1 MIAQRKATSPRVL
14 EVRPLVEA
22 DLEYLRQKS
31 VGASRITRL
40 RDSHHN
46 VCWLLAL
53 GLPHAQVAQRTG
65 YSQGR
70 IGTLAMDPSVQDQ
83 VAKYSKV
90 INEGRAEAVQ
100 EEADEIITGAA
111 RAMAKYVRHVNDHF
125 DRADEEGEL
134 LPISDLAKIG
144 PDFMDRFG
152 YGKKTHNT
160 SVSLNFA
167 AELEAGIARKDA
179 YRLKKVTA
187 E

>member
-1 MIAQRKATSPRVL
+1 MIVQRKHSSPRVL

-31 VGASRITRL
+31 IGSTRVNKL

-53 GLPHAQVAQRTG
+53 GLRHPEVAQRTG
-65 YSQGR
+65 YSIGR
-70 IGTLAMDPSVQDQ
+70 VATLAMDPAVQDQ

-90 INEGRAEAVQ
+90 INEGRGVAIQ
-100 EEADEIITGAA
+100 EEADEIIAGGT
-111 RAMAKYVRHVNDHF
+111 RAMAKYIRQVNDHF
-125 DRADEEGEL
+125 DQADEAGEL
-134 LPISDLAKIG
+134 LPISSLAKIG
-144 PDFMDRFG
+144 PDLMDRFG

-179 YRLKKVTA
+179 YIKKVAA